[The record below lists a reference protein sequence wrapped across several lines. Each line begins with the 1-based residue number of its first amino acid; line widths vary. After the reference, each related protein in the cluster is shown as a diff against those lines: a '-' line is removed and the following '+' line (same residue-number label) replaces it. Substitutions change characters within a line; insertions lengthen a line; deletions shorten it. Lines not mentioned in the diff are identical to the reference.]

1 MEIPKQVV
9 GCGLSGVGNTPCSP
23 AQSPHDLQPTSHKP
37 PDVRQAA
44 EQFEALLVGQMLKC
58 MRASAS
64 EGWLGTGEDQ
74 AGGLMLE
81 VAEEH
86 LAQVLA
92 SQGGLGLAN
101 LIVQGLSRKP

>member
-1 MEIPKQVV
+1 MEMLKPVV
-9 GCGLSGVGNTPCSP
+9 GCGLWAVGNAACSP
-23 AQSPHDLQPTSHKP
+23 ADSTHNPPPTTHNP

-58 MRASAS
+58 MRASGS

-81 VAEEH
+81 LAEEH